1 MRNTKIHPIRSGYTL
16 GANVIVQPNKR
27 QNLLDR
33 FTLQGEG
40 GYGWN
45 TFNFV
50 NRGDVY
56 ATVGYANTIYPN
68 VLGGSPSVPAPY
80 YTTYA
85 YTTSFEGTTYYGLSG
100 ILRIGAGNRNQ
111 GAIFRDGKVF
121 YMDYDLDSNNRPI
134 NNRPSGPHLYNWA
147 RDNMHRFKDLF
158 MPSSY
163 SNYRCQAVLLTSGEL
178 YELDLDNRP
187 SSPPLILNDVD
198 RILAINQAH
207 NADFIVAK
215 KDHTVWH
222 VALAGNLIPA
232 SGQSEAR
239 QIPNLD
245 ARSINFIQIGDPWNS
260 LYVCL
265 TSDNTKIYRLLSD
278 MSEPRSL
285 GKFQWITGVSNTPM
299 STAPSPAATLDWFG
313 VKTQDGD
320 TLATL
325 AAGPIAGVTYGK
337 HKPITGFVPFNLLE
351 PGEYFVDGMSNE
363 FHFTWLTNRYVHTF
377 RGYGGASFGYAPGLA
392 YKKFT
397 LPANT
402 EPVKMCTATAYSM
415 TLQLTDGFYLLSHQ
429 GVSSYLGGTIAPG
442 GMSELYYDPYQL
454 FERFEIWNNLVQ
466 NLSATR
472 TDIYGYSSNTR
483 TTRSGLTATTTF
495 NGDEFNGIEDINGKN
510 FITLPQKT
518 PKQLKGFFYMD
529 LFDDPINIYKHSP
542 KTDECVEAYGQSWR
556 WSSLLNAA
564 PPYNT
569 ETDYKKNTL
578 LDAIYPGRPKT
589 WSSVESGDRHEKR
602 WLRQQTLEPAV
613 PLPKAKTICKKDNV
627 IWTIS
632 TKNWSVSSAI
642 GIDTTDFP
650 YTLMYSKDGVMPYTV
665 AEDEQT
671 QIKIGACQT
680 LKCEQILNT
689 LTIYTDQT
697 TMIYVH
703 KDIERAVNDYIKPL
717 IISYFTYNR
726 QDDSANNINNIVSI
740 RPITDKRYFK
750 DLKERGIPPLSANGN
765 VNISFVFVDTPT
777 AYLDNCTL
785 NDSKTD
791 NFRLDVSQ
799 YRSVLASTDTRESYK
814 YTIFSVTS
822 GNNVDICPGAT
833 KQLSGVETGTDPDY
847 PLPYN
852 LADMD
857 VEKRYK
863 YNVFYK
869 EGGSRSNPLANINY
883 YTNLI
888 INELKEHGVDLQ
900 SNILTSTE
908 YTFCDSVTAT
918 ILPAPVLKIYTPN
931 RFVPLHEPVRFQNLL
946 KNPGDL
952 ESIVIDYGDKIVKTY
967 TAQNMLKD
975 FIVTYDTPGYKTLN
989 ITIQTKNKS
998 KSVLTY
1004 PNIVNVVSYYD

>member
-1 MRNTKIHPIRSGYTL
+1 MRNTKIYPIKTGYTS
-16 GANVIVQPNKR
+16 GANIVVQPEKR

-40 GYGWN
+40 GYAWN

-56 ATVGYANTIYPN
+56 APVGYANTVYPN
-68 VLGGSPSVPAPY
+68 VLSGSPAVPSPY

-85 YTTSFEGTTYYGLSG
+85 YTTSFEGTTYYGLSS

-111 GAIFRDGKVF
+111 GAVFRDGKVF
-121 YMDYDLDSNNRPI
+121 YMDYDFDANSRPI
-134 NNRPSGPHLYNWA
+134 NYRPSGPHEYAWIKN
-147 RDNMHRFKDLF
+147 NIHKFKDLF

-163 SNYRCQAVLLTSGEL
+163 SHYRCQAVLLTSGEL

-187 SSPPLILNDVD
+187 STPVSILNDVD

-207 NADFIVAK
+207 NSDFIVAK

-222 VALAGNLIPA
+222 VALAGNLTPT

-265 TSDNTKIYRLLSD
+265 TSDNTKVYRLTTD
-278 MSEPRSL
+278 MTNPRSL

-299 STAPSPAATLDWFG
+299 NTQPAPAATLDWFG
-313 VKTQDGD
+313 VTTGESD
-320 TLATL
+320 TLSAV
-325 AAGPIAGVTYGK
+325 GPSGAKYGK
-337 HKPITGFVPFNLLE
+337 HKPLTGFTPFNLLE

-377 RGYGGASFGYAPGLA
+377 RAYGGLDYGYAPGLA

-397 LPANT
+397 LPINT
-402 EPVKMCTATAYSM
+402 IPVKMCTATAYSM
-415 TLQLTDGFYLLSHQ
+415 TLQLNDGYYLLSHQ
-429 GVSSYLGGTIAPG
+429 GVSSYLGGTVAPG

-454 FERFEIWNNLVQ
+454 FERFELWNTLVR
-466 NLSATR
+466 NISGSR
-472 TDIYGYSSNTR
+472 PDIFGYSSNTQ

-495 NGDEFNGIEDINGKN
+495 NGDELNGIEDISGKN

-518 PKQLKGFFYMD
+518 AKMFKGFFYMD
-529 LFDDPINIYKHSP
+529 LFDNPINIYKPSP
-542 KTDECVEAYGQSWR
+542 ITDECVEAYGLPWR
-556 WSSLLNAA
+556 WSSLQGAS

-569 ETDYKKNTL
+569 ISDYNKNLT
-578 LDAIYPGRPKT
+578 LDALYPGRPKT
-589 WSSVESGDRHEKR
+589 WTSVDTNDRYEKR
-602 WLRQQTLEPAV
+602 WIRQQTLEPAT
-613 PLPKAKTICKKDNV
+613 PLPKAKTICKKDKV

-632 TKNWSVSSAI
+632 TKNWSVSSVV
-642 GIDTTDFP
+642 GEDTVNYP
-650 YTLMYSKDGVMPYTV
+650 YTLMYSGKGLAPYTV
-665 AEDEQT
+665 SESEQT

-697 TMIYVH
+697 SMLYVH
-703 KDIERAVNDYIKPL
+703 KDIEKAVNDYIKPR
-717 IISYFTYNR
+717 IVAYFTYNR
-726 QDDSANNINNIVSI
+726 QDEAAKNINNVVTL
-740 RPITDKRYFK
+740 RPINNKRYFK
-750 DLKERGIPPLSANGN
+750 DLKERGVPALSANGN
-765 VNISFVFVDTPT
+765 VNISFVFIDTPS
-777 AYLDNCTL
+777 AYLDKCTL
-785 NDSKTD
+785 DGNKTD
-791 NFRLDVSQ
+791 DFRLDVSQ

-822 GNNVDICPGAT
+822 GNNVNICPAAT
-833 KQLSGVETGTDPDY
+833 KQLSGVETGTDTNY

-857 VEKRYK
+857 VEKRYR
-863 YNVFYK
+863 YNIFYK
-869 EGGSRSNPLANINY
+869 EGSSTGRSNPLANINY

-888 INELKEHGVDLQ
+888 ISELKEHGVDLD
-900 SNILTSTE
+900 SNKLAKTD
-908 YTFCDSVTAT
+908 YTFCESVTAT
-918 ILPAPVLKIYTPN
+918 VLPAPVLKIYTAN
-931 RFVPLHEPVRFQNLL
+931 RFVPVHEPVKFQNLL
-946 KNPGDL
+946 KNPGGL
-952 ESIVIDYGDKIVKTY
+952 ESITVDFGDKIIKTY
-967 TAQNMLKD
+967 TGQEMLKD
-975 FIVTYDTPGYKTLN
+975 FIVMYNVTGYKTLN
-989 ITIQTKNKS
+989 ITIQSQNKTKTT
-998 KSVLTY
+998 LTY